1 MLKTKDN
8 KSRKNSIYICDRC
21 KKELHMSNEKV
32 FSVYIKT
39 PTTNMKKKWDLCELD
54 YKRLCKGIANWTGG
68 KNEKV

>member
-8 KSRKNSIYICDRC
+8 KSRNNSIYVCDRC
-21 KKELHMSNEKV
+21 KKELCVSNDKI

-39 PTTNMKKKWDLCELD
+39 PHSLIKKKWDLCELD
-54 YKRLCKGIANWTGG
+54 YKRLCKGIANGVGG